1 MSRACS
7 YATCMY
13 VGGCQQLA
21 ELDTGSVGKKFCR
34 GKYDRSSCYTYANDH
49 GGNLRC

>member
-1 MSRACS
+1 
-7 YATCMY
+7 MY

-34 GKYDRSSCYTYANDH
+34 GKYDELVHVRQQSWWESAV
-49 GGNLRC
+49 LVR